1 VRIADITQW
10 FSPTSGGIHTYLR
23 AKAEYA
29 SAHALDH
36 AVIAPAGSARS
47 RVFHGSPLI
56 EVPGVLLNRHSGYRL
71 TPWASR
77 FTSVLD
83 ELRPD
88 VVVVHDATAHPQAI
102 RDWARAN
109 GAAVVMVIHSELE
122 SGAAGLTPAVRRPAK
137 AVLGYV
143 QDRALTTP
151 DAVIVTSTSLR
162 DRIAARGSVMPV
174 VIPLGVDQSV
184 FLAAEPDPA
193 LRAQLAPAGTPLLVH
208 AGRLS
213 SEKRV
218 DLLADMLAELR
229 TPAVLAVAGTGP
241 AHASLKR
248 RADRLGVGHR
258 MIMLGHIAGRADLA
272 CLMATGDCFVHP
284 NPDETY
290 GLAPLEALATGTRV
304 VAARGGGLRDVLGN
318 RDAVLVEPGDAR
330 ALARGVETALMRE
343 RRTPDLT
350 DLTWDRTFGKEWD
363 LYESL
368 RATAHTG
375 PPTGAATVV
384 RLLPKGGSVATAA

>member
-1 VRIADITQW
+1 MRIADITQW

-29 SAHALDH
+29 SARALDH
-36 AVIAPAGSARS
+36 TVIAPAGSARS

-71 TPWASR
+71 TPRASR

-88 VVVVHDATAHPQAI
+88 VVVVHDATAHPHAI

-122 SGAAGLTPAVRRPAK
+122 AGAAGLAPVVRRPAR
-137 AVLGYV
+137 AVLGYM

-151 DAVIVTSTSLR
+151 DAVVVTSASLR
-162 DRIAARGSVMPV
+162 DRIAARSNVTPV
-174 VIPLGVDQSV
+174 VIPLGVDQTV
-184 FLAAEPDPA
+184 FVAATPDPT
-193 LRAQLAPAGTPLLVH
+193 LRARLAPAGTPLLVH

-229 TPAVLAVAGTGP
+229 GPALLAIAGSGP
-241 AHASLKR
+241 AHVSLKR
-248 RADRLGVGHR
+248 RADRLGAGHR
-258 MIMLGHIAGRADLA
+258 MIMLGHIADRGELA
-272 CLMATGDCFVHP
+272 RLMATGDCFVHP

-304 VAARGGGLRDVLGN
+304 VAARGGGLRDVLGT
-318 RDAVLVEPGDAR
+318 RGAVLVEPGDAR

-343 RRTPDLT
+343 RRSPDLT
-350 DLTWDRTFGKEWD
+350 DLTWDHTFGKEWD
-363 LYESL
+363 LYASL
-368 RATAHTG
+368 TTTAQTG
-375 PPTGAATVV
+375 PPTAAATVA
-384 RLLPKGGSVATAA
+384 RFLPTGGSVATAA

>member
-1 VRIADITQW
+1 MRIADVTQW

-23 AKAEYA
+23 AKAQYA
-29 SAHALDH
+29 SGRALDH
-36 AVIAPAGSARS
+36 AIVVPAGGARS

-56 EVPGVLLNRHSGYRL
+56 EVPGVLMSRQSGYRL
-71 TPWASR
+71 TPRASR

-83 ELRPD
+83 ELQPD
-88 VVVVHDATAHPQAI
+88 VVVVHDATAHPRAI

-122 SGAAGLTPAVRRPAK
+122 SGAAGLTPAVRRPAR

-143 QDRALTTP
+143 QDRALAMP
-151 DAVIVTSTSLR
+151 DAVIVTSSSLR
-162 DRIAARGSVMPV
+162 DRIASRSSTMPV

-184 FLAAEPDPA
+184 FMGAAPDPA
-193 LRAQLAPAGTPLLVH
+193 LRAQLAPPEVPLLVH

-229 TPAVLAVAGTGP
+229 TPAVLAVAGSGP

-248 RADRLGVGHR
+248 RAQRLGVGER
-258 MIMLGHIAGRADLA
+258 MVMLGHIADRADLA
-272 CLMATGDCFVHP
+272 RIMATGDCFVHP

-304 VAARGGGLRDVLGN
+304 VAARGGGLRDVLGH
-318 RDAVLVEPGDAR
+318 RGAVLVEPGNPV

-343 RRTPDLT
+343 RSAPDLT

-363 LYESL
+363 LYKSL
-368 RATAHTG
+368 TATAQTG
-375 PPTGAATVV
+375 PPSAAATLA
-384 RLLPKGGSVATAA
+384 RLLPTGGGVASAA